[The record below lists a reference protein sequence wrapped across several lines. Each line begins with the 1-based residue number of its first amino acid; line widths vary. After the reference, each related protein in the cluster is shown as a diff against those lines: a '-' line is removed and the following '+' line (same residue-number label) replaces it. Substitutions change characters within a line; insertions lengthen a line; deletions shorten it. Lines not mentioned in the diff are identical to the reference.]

1 MLERDIPKVAEIE
14 KEIFSIPWSEKAFLD
29 SLKSDNTIYMV
40 AVSEEKVVGYCGMY
54 LYTPE
59 ANITNVAVDKQY
71 RRKHVQSNLL
81 ITLSKKEKN
90 WVLLILHWK

>member
-40 AVSEEKVVGYCGMY
+40 AVS
-54 LYTPE
+54 
-59 ANITNVAVDKQY
+59 
-71 RRKHVQSNLL
+71 
-81 ITLSKKEKN
+81 
-90 WVLLILHWK
+90 